1 MPIPA
6 LATRPWL
13 KPALMGSALLGGG
26 LVLGDLL
33 HGTASSVGL
42 LAAASA
48 GLWWLGGRRMQP
60 AERLPQ
66 SPQALLQ
73 HCRGLLEQF
82 EALELPCDQQHQQLA
97 QLEQLGERL
106 DRHVVLAGATDLAL
120 VELLKQKLPA
130 TAPLQLHLAKTL
142 PLAPERWAWPEE
154 LLRADLVIYA
164 LVAAPSAADLR
175 WLEAAPVELPLLV
188 LGPADGTDEQ
198 MQAWSSQLG
207 SRFQFWGFDQPLP
220 LTLPALPR
228 QRQQT
233 QLRCLRQL
241 HAQWQVQLE
250 AVRRQRLQPLVV
262 RSQWIVA
269 AAVFASPLPS
279 ADLLLSA
286 VINGL
291 LLKEMAAL
299 WRCQWTS
306 EQLQAA
312 ALELGRCALSL
323 GALEWGSQALAGLLK
338 LHGATWL
345 VGGALQALAA
355 AYFTRVLARAMADYL
370 ALAAGVPDAEL
381 AQLKARLPLIVA
393 EAAEQER
400 LDWNGFADQ
409 AASWF
414 KQHSSTSLNIG

>member
-291 LLKEMAAL
+291 QLKEMAAL

-414 KQHSSTSLNIG
+414 KQHSSTSLNTS

>member
-13 KPALMGSALLGGG
+13 KPALLGSALLGGG
-26 LVLGDLL
+26 VVLGDLL
-33 HGTASSVGL
+33 HGGASSLGL

-48 GLWWLGGRRMQP
+48 GLWWIGGRRQQP
-60 AERLPQ
+60 EDRLPQ
-66 SPQALLQ
+66 SPKALLQ

-82 EALELPCDQQHQQLA
+82 DALELPSQPQQQQLE
-97 QLEQLGERL
+97 QLEQLGERP
-106 DRHVVLAGATDLAL
+106 DRHVVLAGAGELEL
-120 VELLKQKLPA
+120 VELLKQKLPSS
-130 TAPLQLHLAKTL
+130 APLQLHLAKSL
-142 PLAPERWAWPEE
+142 PLAPERWAWPEQ
-154 LLRADLVIYA
+154 LLQADLVIYA
-164 LVAAPSAADLR
+164 LAAAPSAADLR
-175 WLEAAPVELPLLV
+175 WLEAAPLELPLLV
-188 LGPADGTDEQ
+188 LGPAEGSAEQ
-198 MQAWSSQLG
+198 MAAWSSQLG
-207 SRFQFWGFDQPLP
+207 SRFQFWQRNEALP
-220 LTLPALPR
+220 ITLPSLTR

-241 HAQWQVQLE
+241 HGQWQRQLE
-250 AVRRQRLQPLVV
+250 VERRQRLQPLVV

-279 ADLLLSA
+279 ADLLLAA

-291 LLKEMAAL
+291 LLKEMAQL

-370 ALAAGVPDAEL
+370 ALAAGVPDSEL
-381 AQLKARLPLIVA
+381 TQLKARLPVIVA

-409 AASWF
+409 ASSWL
-414 KQHSSTSLNIG
+414 KQHSSTSLNIS

>member
-13 KPALMGSALLGGG
+13 KPVLMGSALLGGG

-33 HGTASSVGL
+33 HGTASSFGL
-42 LAAASA
+42 LTAASA

-73 HCRGLLEQF
+73 HCRVLLDQF
-82 EALELPCDQQHQQLA
+82 EALELPCDQQLQQLA
-97 QLEQLGERL
+97 QLEQLGERP
-106 DRHVVLAGATDLAL
+106 DRHVVLAGAADLAL
-120 VELLKQKLPA
+120 VEQLKQKLPA

-142 PLAPERWAWPEE
+142 PLAPARWDWPEE
-154 LLRADLVIYA
+154 LLRADLLIYA
-164 LVAAPSAADLR
+164 LVTAPSAADLR

-207 SRFQFWGFDQPLP
+207 SRFQFWCSGQPLP
-220 LTLPALPR
+220 LAMPALPR

-233 QLRCLRQL
+233 QLRCLRRL

-414 KQHSSTSLNIG
+414 RQHSSTSLNIS

>member
-106 DRHVVLAGATDLAL
+106 ERYVVLAGATDLAL

-175 WLEAAPVELPLLV
+175 WLEAAPLELPLLV

-414 KQHSSTSLNIG
+414 KQHSSTSLNIS

>member
-1 MPIPA
+1 MSIPA

-13 KPALMGSALLGGG
+13 KPALMGSALLGSG
-26 LVLGDLL
+26 LVLGDLF
-33 HGTASSVGL
+33 HGSVSSVGL

-48 GLWWLGGRRMQP
+48 GLWWMGGRRMQP
-60 AERLPQ
+60 EDRLPQ

-73 HCRGLLEQF
+73 HCRGLLDQF
-82 EALELPCDQQHQQLA
+82 EALELPCQKHQQQLE
-97 QLEQLGERL
+97 QLEQLGQRL
-106 DRHVVLAGATDLAL
+106 DRHVVLAGATELEL
-120 VELLKQKLPA
+120 VDLLKQKLPT

-164 LVAAPSAADLR
+164 LAAAPSAADLR
-175 WLEAAPVELPLLV
+175 WLEAAPLELPLLV
-188 LGPADGTDEQ
+188 LGPADGSAEQ
-198 MQAWSSQLG
+198 VAAWSSQLG
-207 SRFQFWGFDQPLP
+207 ARFQIWQSDQPLP
-220 LTLPALPR
+220 LSLPSLPR

-250 AVRRQRLQPLVV
+250 AERRQRLQPLVV

-291 LLKEMAAL
+291 LLKEMAEL
-299 WRCQWTS
+299 WRCSWSS

-381 AQLKARLPLIVA
+381 TQLKARLPLIVA

-400 LDWNGFADQ
+400 LDWNGFAEQ
-409 AASWF
+409 ASSWLR
-414 KQHSSTSLNIG
+414 QHSSTPLNIS

>member
-26 LVLGDLL
+26 LVLGDLM

-188 LGPADGTDEQ
+188 LGPADGTEDQ

-409 AASWF
+409 AASWL
-414 KQHSSTSLNIG
+414 KQHSSTSLNIS

>member
-299 WRCQWTS
+299 WRYQWTS

-414 KQHSSTSLNIG
+414 KQHSSTSLNIS

>member
-1 MPIPA
+1 
-6 LATRPWL
+6 
-13 KPALMGSALLGGG
+13 
-26 LVLGDLL
+26 
-33 HGTASSVGL
+33 
-42 LAAASA
+42 
-48 GLWWLGGRRMQP
+48 MQP

-414 KQHSSTSLNIG
+414 KQHSSTSLNIS

>member
-142 PLAPERWAWPEE
+142 PLAPERWVWPEE

-188 LGPADGTDEQ
+188 LGPADGTEDQ

-414 KQHSSTSLNIG
+414 KQHSSTSLNIS

>member
-188 LGPADGTDEQ
+188 LGPADGTEDQ

-414 KQHSSTSLNIG
+414 KQHSSTSLNIS

>member
-414 KQHSSTSLNIG
+414 KQHSSTSLNIS

>member
-188 LGPADGTDEQ
+188 LGPADGTEDQ

-381 AQLKARLPLIVA
+381 AQLKGRLPLIVA

-400 LDWNGFADQ
+400 LHWNGFADQ

-414 KQHSSTSLNIG
+414 KQHSSTSLNIS